1 MNAVFLIVRN
11 DMKRRLRSPV
21 SVICMLLIPLGLTLL
36 VGLVFGRHGKVELS
50 HIRVLVADSDK
61 GFAAT
66 FLKQGMKQG
75 KLAEL
80 IDLVE
85 VDSAEG
91 RSLMDRGK
99 ASALIEIPKG
109 FTSSILD
116 RKPAKLVLVKNPGE
130 AFLPLIVEEITKTMA
145 VMIDGTARIFEK
157 PIGKARGMLE
167 SGRWPTA
174 AELAGL
180 LAEAKPRIELV
191 RGYLAD
197 SLISIAS
204 ETVSEPE
211 AKPER
216 AFNFF
221 AFIMPGSILIGLL
234 FISEITMRDIL
245 REREAGTLERIFA
258 GPVRSGQVI
267 AAKMLSSFAI
277 TLLAC
282 VLLIAVGRLGFGI
295 AWGSPLKLAAH
306 VAGSILMCVG
316 IMAFLYGFI
325 RSERAAD
332 AVLPVVIIVLCVFG
346 GAMIPY
352 ETMSRAM
359 QKAAVFSPAFWVID
373 GLKMISIEKAGWG
386 GIAPHLAIVYGLGA
400 LTSVAGAAMLRGKL
414 AGRG

>member
-1 MNAVFLIVRN
+1 MNAIFLIVRN

-21 SVICMLLIPLGLTLL
+21 SVICMFLIPLGLTLL
-36 VGLVFGRHGKVELS
+36 VGLVFGRHGKVEIS
-50 HIRVLVADSDK
+50 HVRVLVADSDK

-85 VDSAEG
+85 VDPAEG

-109 FTSSILD
+109 FTTNILD
-116 RKPAKLVLVKNPGE
+116 RKPVELALVKNPQE
-130 AFLPLIVEEITKTMA
+130 AFLPLIAEEITKTMA

-157 PIGKARGMLE
+157 PIGEARGMLE
-167 SGRWPTA
+167 SNRWPTA
-174 AELAGL
+174 AELSGL
-180 LAEAKPRIELV
+180 LAGAKPRIELV
-191 RGYLAD
+191 KGYLAD
-197 SLISIAS
+197 SLVSLRS
-204 ETVSEPE
+204 ETVSEPAE
-211 AKPER
+211 KSKET
-216 AFNFF
+216 FNIF

-245 REREAGTLERIFA
+245 REREAGTLARIFA
-258 GPVRSGQVI
+258 GPVRSGQVV
-267 AAKMLSSFAI
+267 AGKMLSSFAI
-277 TLLAC
+277 TLVAC
-282 VLLIAVGRLGFGI
+282 ALLIAIGRLGFGI
-295 AWGSPLKLAAH
+295 AWGSPLELLVH
-306 VAGSILMCVG
+306 VVGSILMCVG

-325 RSERAAD
+325 RSERVAD
-332 AVLPVVIIVLCVFG
+332 AMLPVVIIVLCVFG

-352 ETMSRAM
+352 ESMSPAM

-373 GLKMISIEKAGWG
+373 GLKRISIEKASWG

-400 LTSVAGAAMLRGKL
+400 LTSVAGAAKLRGKL
-414 AGRG
+414 AGKG